1 MVRRVCELLE
11 LLPDVRVHEVRLA
24 EQCASIELHVSRDE
38 SLAAIR
44 SECLHANV
52 GNIDDRGRGWKFDDR
67 QPARPRQDST
77 SRTTVVR
84 IAPRFAPIGGLVALG
99 TLQLLVGHL
108 LWRLHLMG
116 FIATVEADAELSRL
130 HCASTACRS
139 GTGLEPSRNSER
151 TPRQTYDGDLTAFI
165 DRHRF
170 EASVRRVTELLQMM
184 PGVELMES
192 RVEVLQATFKLRILD
207 STTLTRMANIA
218 EVTNMLIRD
227 GEGDSLWTRGGA
239 LRELQPHYVITTYY
253 EEEDERPP
261 NGTLELFGCC
271 LLWSLNRLDVL
282 SDAEADFTLAHW
294 NGVSCAM
301 QREIRQRFEVS
312 RRRG

>member
-1 MVRRVCELLE
+1 
-11 LLPDVRVHEVRLA
+11 
-24 EQCASIELHVSRDE
+24 
-38 SLAAIR
+38 
-44 SECLHANV
+44 
-52 GNIDDRGRGWKFDDR
+52 
-67 QPARPRQDST
+67 
-77 SRTTVVR
+77 
-84 IAPRFAPIGGLVALG
+84 
-99 TLQLLVGHL
+99 
-108 LWRLHLMG
+108 
-116 FIATVEADAELSRL
+116 
-130 HCASTACRS
+130 
-139 GTGLEPSRNSER
+139 
-151 TPRQTYDGDLTAFI
+151 
-165 DRHRF
+165 
-170 EASVRRVTELLQMM
+170 MM